1 ALGLTAEPRI
11 EMFLTLGQDTFR
23 SGFLI
28 VRSNAGTETMVP
40 SLRAAVLAID
50 KNMAIYNIKTME
62 KVVSD
67 SIAQPRFNM
76 VLLAI
81 FAGLALILASVG
93 IYGVMSYSVTQRTQE
108 LGVRMALGAQRRDIF
123 SLVLKQGI
131 ILALIG
137 VAIGLAG
144 AIGLSKALASVLYG
158 ISATDP
164 VTFILVAVIMVA
176 VALVACFFP
185 ARKATKVD
193 PLTAMRYE

>member
-1 ALGLTAEPRI
+1 
-11 EMFLTLGQDTFR
+11 
-23 SGFLI
+23 
-28 VRSNAGTETMVP
+28 
-40 SLRAAVLAID
+40 LAID
-50 KNMAIYNIKTME
+50 KNLAIFNVKTLE
-62 KVVSD
+62 RVVSD

-76 VLLAI
+76 VLLGI

-108 LGVRMALGAQRRDIF
+108 LGVRIALGAQRRDIF

-137 VAIGLAG
+137 VGIGLAA
-144 AIGLSKALASVLYG
+144 AIGLSKVVASVLYG

-164 VTFILVAVIMVA
+164 VTFISVAVIMIAVA
-176 VALVACFFP
+176 VVACFFP

>member
-1 ALGLTAEPRI
+1 
-11 EMFLTLGQDTFR
+11 
-23 SGFLI
+23 
-28 VRSNAGTETMVP
+28 
-40 SLRAAVLAID
+40 
-50 KNMAIYNIKTME
+50 
-62 KVVSD
+62 
-67 SIAQPRFNM
+67 
-76 VLLAI
+76 
-81 FAGLALILASVG
+81 
-93 IYGVMSYSVTQRTQE
+93 
-108 LGVRMALGAQRRDIF
+108 MALGAQRRDIF

-144 AIGLSKALASVLYG
+144 AIGLSKALSSVLYG

-164 VTFILVAVIMVA
+164 VTFISVAVIMIA

>member
-1 ALGLTAEPRI
+1 
-11 EMFLTLGQDTFR
+11 MFLPLGENTFR
-23 SGFLI
+23 VGFVI
-28 VRSNAGTETMVP
+28 VRTNAGTDAMVP
-40 SLRAAVLAID
+40 SLRAAVLALD
-50 KNMAIYNIKTME
+50 KDMAIFNIKTLE
-62 KVVSD
+62 KLVSD

-93 IYGVMSYSVTQRTQE
+93 IYGVMSYSVMQRTQE

-137 VAIGLAG
+137 VGIGLVG
-144 AIGLSKALASVLYG
+144 AIGLSKALSSVLYG

-164 VTFILVAVIMVA
+164 VTFISVAVIMVA
-176 VALVACFFP
+176 VALMACFFP